1 MELEAI
7 ASWEGLGEGG
17 SLISVLGGK
26 EGLLS
31 DPTAST

>member
-7 ASWEGLGEGG
+7 TSWEGLGEGE
-17 SLISVLGGK
+17 SLISVLRGK